1 MTTLSPFL
9 KGSRKET
16 ITRSDRKAEALNR
29 VVSLLLQGI
38 SLHAFQFDPI
48 ATETFQVSIRKLRTE
63 LESVDDEASALLM
76 AAAAIRLLEENN
88 GAAEAH
94 LQARQNELEKVVA
107 LLSDGLLEV
116 SRSNEETMVEIK
128 EIERDIARARTV
140 GALST
145 GRARMA
151 AAVAG
156 IREATRTASE
166 VEETTA
172 IGETDGVTGLPDSV
186 HGAAAIAE
194 VWKHRDDYYVGIFAA
209 ERLETINMRFGF
221 QAGDQVLHALS
232 HHIAQQSLAGDQLF
246 RWRGPC
252 IVVLVQRRLPE
263 AHVKAEMTRAASSR
277 LEHSISSKDR
287 DAIVSVSTAW
297 NLFKLSSARNL
308 EQLIGRL
315 NDFAATRARYTR

>member
-1 MTTLSPFL
+1 
-9 KGSRKET
+9 
-16 ITRSDRKAEALNR
+16 
-29 VVSLLLQGI
+29 
-38 SLHAFQFDPI
+38 
-48 ATETFQVSIRKLRTE
+48 
-63 LESVDDEASALLM
+63 
-76 AAAAIRLLEENN
+76 
-88 GAAEAH
+88 
-94 LQARQNELEKVVA
+94 
-107 LLSDGLLEV
+107 
-116 SRSNEETMVEIK
+116 
-128 EIERDIARARTV
+128 
-140 GALST
+140 
-145 GRARMA
+145 MA

-172 IGETDGVTGLPDSV
+172 VGETDGVTGLPDSV

-277 LEHSISSKDR
+277 LEHSISIKDR